1 MAGETFNTRAS
12 QCLWHGCCSNGFPD
26 FKDSNNHC
34 YSYMG
39 DRRNRQR
46 NIYIIIAVV
55 VVLLLCCC
63 CLFLVLAYF
72 YGDQIIGSFSALP
85 SLARLLL

>member
-1 MAGETFNTRAS
+1 M
-12 QCLWHGCCSNGFPD
+12 
-26 FKDSNNHC
+26 
-34 YSYMG
+34 
-39 DRRNRQR
+39 
-46 NIYIIIAVV
+46 IIAVV